1 MIPGTPEDRRAE
13 ARRVGYV
20 SRIKSRF
27 PSGRQFEI
35 SHGAQSATVV
45 EVGGGIRAY
54 EVSGRPVLDPFPV
67 EEICDGAH
75 GAPLIPWP
83 NRLDAG
89 RYEFEG
95 EEFQL
100 PLTEPAQKN
109 AIHGFL
115 RWVPWQATLLES
127 SRVVM
132 GTSIAPRP
140 GYPFALEV
148 SIGYELDHSGL
159 TVTTEI
165 ENTGERACP
174 VGYGQHPYLSPGSG
188 LIDDCLLSHPG
199 RTRILTDERQLPAGR
214 EAVEGT
220 DFDFI
225 EPKEIGKT
233 EIDFA
238 FTDLLRDE
246 SGKAWTRLTAKDGST
261 ASIWV
266 DETYPFVELY
276 TGHTLSPGRARRG
289 LGTEPMSCAPDAF
302 NNGEGLI
309 RLDPGVSARSTWG
322 AVLDEG

>member
-1 MIPGTPEDRRAE
+1 M
-13 ARRVGYV
+13 
-20 SRIKSRF
+20 
-27 PSGRQFEI
+27 
-35 SHGAQSATVV
+35 V
-45 EVGGGIRAY
+45 EVGGGVRAY
-54 EVSGRPVLDPFPV
+54 EVNGRPVLDPFPA

-75 GAPLIPWP
+75 GAPLVPWP
-83 NRLDAG
+83 NRLDSG

-95 EEFQL
+95 ESFQL
-100 PLTEPAQKN
+100 PLTEPEQDN

-115 RWVPWQATLLES
+115 RWVPWRASVLES

-132 GTSIAPRP
+132 ETSIAPRP
-140 GYPFALEV
+140 GYPFSLEV

-165 ENTGERACP
+165 RNMGDRTCP
-174 VGYGQHPYLSPGSG
+174 VGYGQHPYLSAGSG
-188 LIDDCLLSHPG
+188 LIDRCLLRHPG

-220 DFDFI
+220 EFDFG
-225 EPKEIGKT
+225 ERRAIGGL

-238 FTDLLRDE
+238 FTDLERDD
-246 SGKAWTRLTAKDGST
+246 SGRAWTRLTGADGAT

-266 DETYPFVELY
+266 DDTYPFVELY
-276 TGHTLSPGRARRG
+276 TGHTLAPERARKG

-309 RLDPGVSARSTWG
+309 RLEPGESTRSAWG
-322 AVLDEG
+322 ALLES